1 MEEKEL
7 IENTQKGDLTSFST
21 LVKTY
26 QGKVYAYLAV
36 RLNNK
41 HEAEDLTQEAFL
53 TAYKK
58 IKSFDTNMPFIA
70 WIKGIAANLLRN
82 HWRKKKA
89 VASGSSSELEGLI
102 NSKIDSNNQDN
113 SQVLEF
119 MNHCISEADEE
130 SSKLI
135 LMRYKED
142 KPLKE
147 ITSLLSINHSTLTMR
162 LHRIREALRK
172 CINKKMA
179 ESL

>member
-7 IENTQKGDLTSFST
+7 IANTQKGDLTSFST

-82 HWRKKKA
+82 HWRKRK
-89 VASGSSSELEGLI
+89 LLL
-102 NSKIDSNNQDN
+102 Q
-113 SQVLEF
+113 
-119 MNHCISEADEE
+119 EARPNW
-130 SSKLI
+130 KG
-135 LMRYKED
+135 
-142 KPLKE
+142 
-147 ITSLLSINHSTLTMR
+147 
-162 LHRIREALRK
+162 
-172 CINKKMA
+172 
-179 ESL
+179 